1 MVAVTEQQEVQTGV
15 EISGSGDESCKEQLN
30 SIVTTTSLSMDSL
43 KNKERTIVSYR
54 ETLQTHV
61 EEGETLKKEIKKL
74 TVQVQEIQDICTS
87 FVPQDCCQVYIA
99 KS

>member
-1 MVAVTEQQEVQTGV
+1 MVAVTEES
-15 EISGSGDESCKEQLN
+15 SGSGDESCKEQLN

-61 EEGETLKKEIKKL
+61 EEGEKLKKEIKKL

-87 FVPQDCCQVYIA
+87 FVPQDCCQVAII
-99 KS
+99 